1 MLKEIKDGDQKRD
14 KDLARLDTTVEE
26 IKVMISGM
34 TLQFN
39 EVRSQMNHPEG
50 GVNRTS
56 ILGNPGDNSGESS
69 ALLLNNHS
77 FRYATKL
84 EFPKFNGTDV
94 EEWLFKIDQFFMLD
108 KTLEHSK
115 INIVALHLK
124 GAALHW
130 HKSYLEIRGRMPNWK
145 EYVGALRGRFGIFA
159 YEDPMAELKRLKQTD
174 TLQEYVKSFEGLLDR
189 AQLSGSQALSCFLAG
204 LKHELE
210 VVVRMFNPK
219 NLQDAFALAK
229 LQDFLKNN
237 PAVQVG
243 YRKEFC

>member
-1 MLKEIKDGDQKRD
+1 M
-14 KDLARLDTTVEE
+14 
-26 IKVMISGM
+26 
-34 TLQFN
+34 
-39 EVRSQMNHPEG
+39 
-50 GVNRTS
+50 
-56 ILGNPGDNSGESS
+56 GNPGDNAGESS

-77 FRYATKL
+77 FKYATKL

-94 EEWLFKIDQFFMLD
+94 EEWLFKINQFFMLD

-115 INIVALHLK
+115 INIVGLHLE

-130 HKSYLEIRGRMPNWK
+130 HKSYLKIRGRMPSC
-145 EYVGALRGRFGIFA
+145 E
-159 YEDPMAELKRLKQTD
+159 
-174 TLQEYVKSFEGLLDR
+174 EYVKSFEGLLDR
-189 AQLSGSQALSCFLAG
+189 AQLIGSQALSCFLTG

-210 VVVRMFNPK
+210 VVVRMFNLK

-229 LQDFLKNN
+229 LQDSLKND